1 MCNSVVPELRE
12 AVFNQT
18 ADKLAVE
25 MRSQKA
31 TTGSLILERINDNRL
46 AWFYV
51 TNGKQVPAAVT
62 KPFMPNGAPVEEQSR
77 QIEWRGQQYYEA
89 VSTIDKNR
97 NLHVGFYAGPVFD
110 LSEDMAASQVPFLA
124 ALALMVT
131 SMLVTVGLYVIS
143 VGRPCQ
149 NLITFFKKK
158 DSGIS
163 GLKLPPLNGAVSE
176 ILTLKKLLD
185 VKDRT
190 VDEKGAS
197 LKEKESHLRNLN
209 IQYEKDMQEA
219 KKEKTVLFLKEA
231 ENQFLDK
238 LTAETDA
245 KTTAR
250 ELADTLLRGLNSEFP
265 NSVEFAL
272 FFSQV
277 DVDEHMLL
285 AHIGFNSNPAEVYK
299 GLSVMRRLPAME
311 SDTECTIADASDIHE
326 AQFREISEITTAR
339 QVILCPLTHLQRRL
353 ATLVIFFRGQPQ
365 SLEHIIRVLN
375 RAAAVTAKTLFHI
388 AVYEEHIESARTD
401 QLTGYRNK
409 TYLSHLLPQILEH
422 TADLPDEERVFSFF
436 LVEGHDVMSINE
448 KYGRPAG
455 DVMIQELGR
464 RIEKLLQ
471 QRRNE
476 TLGGWGDYLIRY
488 QGAQFLIV
496 LHSVDSK
503 KATIFAQRLRQVLD
517 TQEWPCGIAKWSTS
531 IGISSF
537 PEDTKNA
544 EEILVNV
551 ETALS
556 YARGQ
561 SDRNKIAH
569 VSQVPKAFRSAKLAA
584 NLGGSLDVFD
594 PAALLQSLSI
604 SRKSG
609 ILTVTHPDGKQF
621 WCYLDN
627 GRPTKARLG
636 KMSGNIAIVEFLVLF
651 ESGDFSF
658 TDYQSIDKQTI
669 DDIRK
674 LDKPFD
680 VSGSLERTLMD
691 GALAHD
697 HYAWA
702 KGIIKQLDLFVW
714 PHPATKSDEYL
725 NFFRAKDDPP
735 SPEEEKAMRDIVKM
749 SNGRIQ
755 LKVIFE
761 RLDTYPT
768 HTLWR
773 AAALLVS
780 NDFINLKKLATSIGV

>member
-1 MCNSVVPELRE
+1 MPDLRE
-12 AVFNQT
+12 SGFNDL
-18 ADKLAVE
+18 ADKLSIE
-25 MRSQKA
+25 MRSQKGA
-31 TTGSLILERINDNRL
+31 PAAFIQERINDNRL
-46 AWFYV
+46 AWFYM
-51 TNGKQVPAAVT
+51 TNGKQVPLPVT
-62 KPFMPNGAPVEEQSR
+62 RPFMPNGPQIEEQSR
-77 QIEWRGQQYYEA
+77 DIEWRGQNYYEA
-89 VSTIDKNR
+89 VSQIDKNR

-110 LSEDMAASQVPFLA
+110 LSDDMMSSQVPFLA
-124 ALALMVT
+124 ALGLVLT
-131 SMLVTVGLYVIS
+131 SMLVTVGLYLIS
-143 VGRPCQ
+143 VGRPCES
-149 NLITFFKKK
+149 LISFFKKK

-163 GLKLPPLNGAVSE
+163 GLKLPPLSGAVSE

-190 VDEKGAS
+190 VEDNAAS
-197 LKEKESHLRNLN
+197 LKEKESRLRNLN
-209 IQYEKDMQEA
+209 IQYERDMQEA

-238 LTAETDA
+238 LTAETDS

-250 ELADTLLRGLNSEFP
+250 ELAETLLRGLNAEFP

-272 FFSQV
+272 FFSRV
-277 DVDEHMLL
+277 DVDENVLL

-299 GLSVMRRLPAME
+299 GLSVMRRLPEME
-311 SDTECTIADASDIHE
+311 SEIECTIVDASSIQE

-375 RAAAVTAKTLFHI
+375 RAAAITAKTLFHI

-409 TYLSHLLPQILEH
+409 TYLSHLLPQLLEH
-422 TADLPDEERVFSFF
+422 TADLPEEERVFSFF
-436 LVEGHDVMSINE
+436 LLEGHDVMSINE

-503 KATIFAQRLRQVLD
+503 KATIFAQRLRQVID
-517 TQEWPCGIAKWSTS
+517 THEWPCGIAKWSTS

-537 PEDTKNA
+537 PEDTKNP

-609 ILTVTHPDGKQF
+609 VLTVTHPDGKQF
-621 WCYLDN
+621 WCFLDN

-636 KMSGNIAIVEFLVLF
+636 KFGGNVAIVEFLVLF

-658 TDYQSIDKQTI
+658 TDMQSVDKQTV

-674 LDKPFD
+674 LEKSFD

-697 HYAWA
+697 HFSWA
-702 KGIIKQLDLFVW
+702 KGIIKALDLFVW

-725 NFFRAKDDPP
+725 NFFRAKDDAP
-735 SPEEEKAMRDIVKM
+735 SPEEEKAMKDIVKLA
-749 SNGRIQ
+749 NGRIQ
-755 LKVIFE
+755 LKVIFD
-761 RLDTYPT
+761 RLDGYPT

>member
-1 MCNSVVPELRE
+1 MLLPDMRE
-12 AVFNQT
+12 SSHQQV
-18 ADKLAVE
+18 ADKLAAE
-25 MRSQKA
+25 MRMQKGA
-31 TTGSLILERINDNRL
+31 PTVHILERMNEHRL
-46 AWFYV
+46 AWYYV
-51 TNGKQVPAAVT
+51 TNGKGTPQGQT
-62 KPFMPNGAPVEEQSR
+62 KAFTPSLGTIEEQSR
-77 QIEWRGQQYYEA
+77 DIEWRGQQYFEA
-89 VSTIDKNR
+89 VAPVDKTR
-97 NLHVGFYAGPVFD
+97 NLHVGFYGGSVID
-110 LSEDMAASQVPFLA
+110 LSDDLLASQIPFVV
-124 ALALMVT
+124 ALGLISV
-131 SMLVTVGLYVIS
+131 SLLITVGLYYIS
-143 VGRPCQ
+143 VGLPCQ
-149 NLITFFKKK
+149 NLILFFKRK
-158 DSGIS
+158 DSGIA
-163 GLKLPPLNGAVSE
+163 GLRLPPLNGAVSE

-190 VDEKGAS
+190 VDDKAAS

-209 IQYEKDMQEA
+209 LQYEKDMQEA

-238 LTAETDA
+238 LTAETDD

-250 ELADTLLRGLNSEFP
+250 ELAETLLRGLNAEFP

-272 FFSQV
+272 FFSCLAE
-277 DVDEHMLL
+277 DENLLL

-299 GLSVMRRLPAME
+299 GLAVMRTMPPLA
-311 SDTECTIADASDIHE
+311 STSECTILDASDIQE
-326 AQFREISEITTAR
+326 QQFREISEITTAR

-353 ATLVIFFRGQPQ
+353 ATLVIFFRGQSQ

-409 TYLSHLLPQILEH
+409 TYLSHLLPQLLEH
-422 TADLPDEERVFSFF
+422 TADLPESERVFSFF

-455 DVMIQELGR
+455 DAMIQELGR

-488 QGAQFLIV
+488 QGAQFMV
-496 LHSVDSK
+496 ALHSVDSK
-503 KATIFAQRLRQVLD
+503 KATIFAQRLRQVIEA
-517 TQEWPCGIAKWSTS
+517 QEWPCGIAKWSTS

-537 PEDTKNA
+537 PEDTKNP

-556 YARGQ
+556 FARGQ

-569 VSQVPKAFRSAKLAA
+569 ISQVPKAFRSAKLAA

-609 ILTVTHPDGKQF
+609 VLTVTHPDGKQF

-636 KMSGNIAIVEFLVLF
+636 KFGGNTAIVEFLVLF

-658 TDYQSIDKQTI
+658 TDYQSIDNQTL

-674 LDKPFD
+674 LDKSFD
-680 VSGSLERTLMD
+680 VAGSLERSLMD

-697 HYAWA
+697 HFAWA
-702 KGIIKQLDLFVW
+702 KEVIKQTDLFVW
-714 PHPATKSDEYL
+714 PHPSTKNDEYL
-725 NFFRAKDDPP
+725 AAFKAKDEPP
-735 SPEEEKAMRDIVKM
+735 SPEEERAMKEIVKLA
-749 SNGRIQ
+749 NGRIQ
-755 LKVIFE
+755 LKTIFD
-761 RLDTYPT
+761 RLDHFPT
-768 HTLWR
+768 HALWR
-773 AAALLVS
+773 AAALLVQ
-780 NDFINLKKLATSIGV
+780 NDYINLKKLATSIGR